1 MVAKVREPMQGWVIT
16 DHICRICFSRV
27 LMREAFDR
35 RKTYRCAG
43 CGAEATG
50 ANEAAVCCCGI
61 KLKTG
66 VDAGIRCQVS
76 TERTPE
82 FPAEVTA
89 VQVSAPGSKK
99 S

>member
-1 MVAKVREPMQGWVIT
+1 MTVKREPVQGWVIT

-43 CGAEATG
+43 CGVEAEGHHET
-50 ANEAAVCCCGI
+50 AVCCCGI

-66 VDAGIRCQVS
+66 VDAGIRCAIN
-76 TERTPE
+76 TERSPE
-82 FPAEVTA
+82 WPAEITA
-89 VQVSAPGSKK
+89 TQAVAPGAKTSN
-99 S
+99 